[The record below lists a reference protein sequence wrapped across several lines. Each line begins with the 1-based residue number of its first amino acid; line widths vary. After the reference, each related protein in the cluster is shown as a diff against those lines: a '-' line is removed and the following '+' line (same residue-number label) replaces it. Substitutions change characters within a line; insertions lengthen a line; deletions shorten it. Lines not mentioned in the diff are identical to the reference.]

1 MKITTKTTIASL
13 LVVASS
19 TALAGAQQE
28 NQENMEGVAT
38 ESAVQT
44 TEQVVAEKAIEQA
57 SEKVMMSDVITDDT
71 QVSQT
76 RVNQSSE
83 VQVLQEQ
90 MIEEEAAENDLYQQV
105 SEEITD
111 EMADAEEAVVTN
123 TEKEVE
129 AETEA
134 LVYDYATEEEAVTP
148 VYNFERPIPAEGDV
162 QIPVMDD
169 ARVFAEFIDDLPAVV
184 NYYTDATEEDVIAF
198 YTEYFD
204 QPVEQ
209 ERKRGRLTV
218 IFYLDDI
225 STRVV
230 ISQQDQYRQVDVLQE
245 NAAL

>member
-123 TEKEVE
+123 PEKEVE

-245 NAAL
+245 SAAL